1 MSRIQEILSKAERD
15 GNVRRTHAG
24 DDRQPPPADRPAG
37 AASHH
42 APRRV
47 ERRPEQEMRVVPEAL
62 REVASSGFDP
72 LLVAANAPHSL
83 AAEQYR
89 TLRTRLVLLEEG
101 RARRVLLV
109 TSPAKGDG
117 KSITAANLALTM
129 AQEFNR
135 RVVLVDADLR
145 RPAVHGLFGIADQP
159 GLVDVLGGSATLEDA
174 LVLLPDVHLAVLPAG
189 LAPAQPAELLGSAG
203 MRRTLEALRSRFD
216 RVIVDVPPV
225 IPLADVGV
233 LAPQCDGVLLVV
245 RAGVTPKPLIERAL
259 SAFDAERLLGVV
271 LNESG
276 GGEPEYGYAGYEATY
291 SGPAPAGAR

>member
-1 MSRIQEILSKAERD
+1 MQ
-15 GNVRRTHAG
+15 
-24 DDRQPPPADRPAG
+24 
-37 AASHH
+37 
-42 APRRV
+42 
-47 ERRPEQEMRVVPEAL
+47 
-62 REVASSGFDP
+62 
-72 LLVAANAPHSL
+72 
-83 AAEQYR
+83 
-89 TLRTRLVLLEEG
+89 LEEG

-135 RVVLVDADLR
+135 KVVLVDADLR
-145 RPAVHGLFGIADQP
+145 RPTVQALFGIPDQP
-159 GLVDVLGGSATLEDA
+159 GLVDVLGGCASLEDA

-189 LAPAQPAELLGSAG
+189 LAPAQPAELLGSAA

-225 IPLADVGV
+225 LPLADVGV

-245 RAGVTPKPLIERAL
+245 RAGATPKPLIERAL
-259 SAFDAERLLGVV
+259 NTFDAERLLGVV

-291 SGPAPAGAR
+291 SGPAVAGK

>member
-1 MSRIQEILSKAERD
+1 MHR
-15 GNVRRTHAG
+15 RRTG
-24 DDRQPPPADRPAG
+24 RPARC
-37 AASHH
+37 HTQ
-42 APRRV
+42 RRAGV
-47 ERRPEQEMRVVPEAL
+47 ERRAEPEGRALPEAL

-109 TSPAKGDG
+109 TQPGEGGREINHSREPGADDG
-117 KSITAANLALTM
+117 AGVQPESRAWSTPTCVGRQSQA
-129 AQEFNR
+129 
-135 RVVLVDADLR
+135 
-145 RPAVHGLFGIADQP
+145 LFGIPDQP
-159 GLVDVLGGSATLEDA
+159 GLVDVLGGSASLEDA

-189 LAPAQPAELLGSAG
+189 LAPAQPAELLGSAA

-225 IPLADVGV
+225 LPLADVGV

-259 SAFDAERLLGVV
+259 NTFDAERLLGVV

-276 GGEPEYGYAGYEATY
+276 GR
-291 SGPAPAGAR
+291 GARVRIRGL

>member
-1 MSRIQEILSKAERD
+1 MSRIQDILSKAERD
-15 GNVRRTHAG
+15 GNVRQTHAG
-24 DDRQPPPADRPAG
+24 DARHPVAAQRPAG
-37 AASHH
+37 APPH
-42 APRRV
+42 AAGRV
-47 ERRPEQEMRVVPEAL
+47 ERRAEPEGRGLPEAL
-62 REVASSGFDP
+62 RDVVSSGFDP
-72 LLVAANAPHSL
+72 LLVAASAPHSL

-89 TLRTRLVLLEEG
+89 TLRTRLVQLEEG

-135 RVVLVDADLR
+135 KVVLIDADLR
-145 RPAVHGLFGIADQP
+145 RPTVHSLFGIPDQP
-159 GLVDVLGGSATLEDA
+159 GLVDVLGGSASLEDA

-189 LAPAQPAELLGSAG
+189 RAPAQPAELLGSAA
-203 MRRTLEALRSRFD
+203 MRRVLEALRSRFD

-259 SAFDAERLLGVV
+259 NAFEGERLLGVV

-291 SGPAPAGAR
+291 AGPAVAR